1 VRFLEILAREALAA
15 HTPWLLVALV
25 VVNVLVR
32 RLPRLQRPRKRTAI
46 TLFAIHVVLLGVVA
60 GAELLRYDAKV
71 ARLAALAFF
80 LFCALG
86 LAGTALFRLVMPAIG
101 MPVPRIMVDI
111 ITAIAVI
118 VVVIVVGKSAGFS
131 VAGLITTS
139 AVLTAVIGFA
149 MQDTLGNMM
158 GGLALQLDNSVQV
171 GDWVMLG
178 VGQPAG
184 KVTEIRWRYTAI
196 ETRNWETIVVP
207 NSVLMKSS
215 IMVLGKRSVPTR
227 MVRRMVEFFV
237 DFRTPPNDVIT
248 AVQDAIRADP
258 PRRTATD
265 PPPQVLFQGVRDSY
279 ASYVILYWVTELE
292 SDFGPDSDIRVRM
305 YYALRRAGIQLSIP
319 AQALFI
325 TQESSERES
334 RKETEEV
341 DRRLSVIDRVDLFRP
356 IQGDLRKHLATA
368 LTFAP
373 FAQGEVMARED
384 TVGDDALYVIVSGQA
399 SVRLG
404 GATGRQV
411 ALLGP
416 GHFFGEMSMMTGE
429 RRSATV
435 IAVSDL
441 ACYRLDKSAFER
453 VLREHPDVAE
463 EVAEILAE
471 RREELAAAKDEL
483 EDVRRRRLQTE
494 KENLLGRIRG
504 FFNLFDGD

>member
-1 VRFLEILAREALAA
+1 VRFLEILANEAVAA
-15 HTPWLLVALV
+15 HTPWLLAGLIV
-25 VVNVLVR
+25 VTLLTR

-46 TLFAIHVVLLGVVA
+46 TLFAIHATLLVVIA
-60 GAELLRYDAKV
+60 GAIVYSYDPKP
-71 ARLAALAFF
+71 ARLAASAFF

-86 LAGTALFRLVMPAIG
+86 LVGTALFRLILPAIG
-101 MPVPRIMVDI
+101 MPVPRILVDI
-111 ITAIAVI
+111 ITAIAV
-118 VVVIVVGKSAGFS
+118 VVIVIVVGKSAGFS

-171 GDWVMLG
+171 GDWVTLG

-184 KVTEIRWRYTAI
+184 KVTEIRWRYTAL

-215 IMVLGKRSVPTR
+215 IMVLGKRTVPTR
-227 MVRRMVEFFV
+227 MVRRIVEFFV
-237 DFRTPPNDVIT
+237 DFRTPPNDVIA

-265 PPPQVLFQGVRDSY
+265 PPPQVVFQGVRDSY
-279 ASYVILYWVTELE
+279 ASYAIMYWLTDFE

-334 RKETEEV
+334 RKESEEV
-341 DRRLSVIDRVDLFRP
+341 QRRLSVIDRVDLFRP

-368 LTFAP
+368 LTFSP
-373 FAQGEVMARED
+373 FAEGEVVARED
-384 TVGDDALYVIVSGQA
+384 TAGDDALYVIVSGQA

-404 GATGRQV
+404 GPTGRQI